1 MKRNYLL
8 LIVFILFVSAG
19 FGQNMK
25 MNVMTFNVRL
35 DHDGDGQHNW
45 KYRKDAAAELLQTM
59 DVDILGTQEV
69 LRNQLDDFLLRLP
82 SYRAIGVGRTDGK
95 NKGEYSAILYKAD
108 RFDVEDSG
116 NFWLSE
122 TPDQAGSKGWDAAYE
137 RVVTWARMKD
147 TKTGIRFMFFN
158 THFDHKGEIARKESA
173 ILLMEKIRNL
183 SHGLPVILSG
193 DFNGILSSDPVR
205 IILENGFFYD
215 SRALSKLVTGPDW
228 SFHGF
233 GLVPVESRGLI
244 DFIFLTKEIEAIEYE
259 NIFRVVG
266 DTYLSDHNPV
276 FVKIVISQ

>member
-1 MKRNYLL
+1 MKLNYLL
-8 LIVFILFVSAG
+8 LLVFILFVSAG

-45 KYRKDAAAELLQTM
+45 KYRKDATAELLQTM

-82 SYRAIGVGRTDGK
+82 SYRAIGVGRADGK
-95 NKGEYSAILYKAD
+95 TKGEYSAILYKAD

-122 TPDQAGSKGWDAAYE
+122 TPDKAGSKGWDAAYE

-147 TKTGIRFMFFN
+147 MKTGIRFMFFN

-183 SHGLPVILSG
+183 SLGVPVILSG
-193 DFNGILSSDPVR
+193 DFNGILNSDPVR
-205 IILENGFFYD
+205 IILENGFFFD
-215 SRALSKLVTGPDW
+215 SRTLSKLVKGPDW